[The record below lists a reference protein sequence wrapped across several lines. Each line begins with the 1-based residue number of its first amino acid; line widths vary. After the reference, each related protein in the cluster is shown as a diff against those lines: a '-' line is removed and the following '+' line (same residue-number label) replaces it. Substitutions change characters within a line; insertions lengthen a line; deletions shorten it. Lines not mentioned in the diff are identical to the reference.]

1 MVWMSEQA
9 AIHFELKSYLASQRQ
24 MVNDA
29 LEAYLLRLPRSFKM
43 LRPVTYA
50 LSGGGKR
57 VRPILCLAA
66 CAAVGE
72 ESEFALPAACA
83 LEMIHTYS
91 LIHDDLPALDNDDLR
106 RGKPT
111 CHVQFDE
118 ATAIL
123 TGDALL
129 NMAFEILADA
139 GLKAHGSSAAVWM
152 QVIGII
158 SNASGCLGM
167 IEGQAR
173 DLSYEGIKLDQNEL
187 ENMHRLKTGALIR
200 AAVHSGAVLG
210 RGVDAQIER
219 FKVYAENI
227 GLAFQVIDDI
237 LNIKGD
243 PDVLGKA
250 VGTDQ
255 SRQKNTYPA
264 LLGLDRS
271 QAYAQHLIAEALR
284 ALDIFDNKADPL
296 RSIAQYIVD
305 RNR

>member
-1 MVWMSEQA
+1 MLEHTDPS
-9 AIHFELKSYLASQRQ
+9 FELKSYLALQRQ
-24 MVNDA
+24 IVNTA
-29 LEAYLLRLPRSFKM
+29 LDEHLKSLPLELVMREP
-43 LRPVTYA
+43 LAYA
-50 LSGGGKR
+50 LSTGGKR

-66 CAAVGE
+66 CAAVGGE
-72 ESEFALPAACA
+72 PEIALPSACA

-91 LIHDDLPALDNDDLR
+91 LIHDDLPALDDDDLR

-129 NMAFEILADA
+129 NMAFEVLSETGCKA
-139 GLKAHGSSAAVWM
+139 GPGNASRWLRVVA
-152 QVIGII
+152 II

-173 DLSYEGIKLDQNEL
+173 DLSFEGVKLKHEAL
-187 ENMHRLKTGALIR
+187 ESMHRLKTGALIR
-200 AAVHSGAVLG
+200 AAVHAGAVLG
-210 RGVDAQIER
+210 GASEDQIDR
-219 FKVYAENI
+219 LKRYAENI

-237 LNIKGD
+237 LNIQGD
-243 PDVLGKA
+243 PSVLGKA
-250 VGTDQ
+250 VGTDA

-264 LLGLDRS
+264 LLGLERS
-271 QAYAQHLIAEALR
+271 RAYADQLIGDALR

-296 RSIAQYIVD
+296 RAIAQYIVD

>member
-1 MVWMSEQA
+1 MLE
-9 AIHFELKSYLASQRQ
+9 HTDPGFELKTYLALQRQ
-24 MVNDA
+24 IVNTA
-29 LEAYLLRLPRSFKM
+29 LDEHLKSLPLELTMRE
-43 LRPVTYA
+43 PVVYA
-50 LSGGGKR
+50 LSTGGKR

-66 CAAVGE
+66 CAAVGGE
-72 ESEFALPAACA
+72 PELALPTACA

-91 LIHDDLPALDNDDLR
+91 LIHDDLPALDDDELR
-106 RGKPT
+106 RGNPT

-129 NMAFEILADA
+129 NMAFEVLSEA
-139 GLKAHGSSAAVWM
+139 GCKAPPDNASRWLRVVA
-152 QVIGII
+152 II

-173 DLSYEGIKLDQNEL
+173 DLSFEGVKLNQEAL
-187 ENMHRLKTGALIR
+187 ESMHRLKTGALIR
-200 AAVHSGAVLG
+200 AAVHAGAVLG
-210 RGVDAQIER
+210 GAGDNQIDR
-219 FKVYAENI
+219 LKRYADNI

-237 LNIKGD
+237 LNIQGD
-243 PDVLGKA
+243 PSVLGKA
-250 VGTDQ
+250 VGTDA

-264 LLGLDRS
+264 LLGLEPSR
-271 QAYAQHLIAEALR
+271 AYADQLIGDALR

-296 RSIAQYIVD
+296 RAIAQYIVD